1 MPDHIYITSRK
12 NPSRLALLSFTGKSK
27 SAGHGNTRRK
37 IEIGWAWEYE
47 GLMKISGVLEAP
59 KHFDKKK
66 KNSREVN
73 KL

>member
-1 MPDHIYITSRK
+1 
-12 NPSRLALLSFTGKSK
+12 
-27 SAGHGNTRRK
+27 
-37 IEIGWAWEYE
+37 
-47 GLMKISGVLEAP
+47 MKISGVLEAP